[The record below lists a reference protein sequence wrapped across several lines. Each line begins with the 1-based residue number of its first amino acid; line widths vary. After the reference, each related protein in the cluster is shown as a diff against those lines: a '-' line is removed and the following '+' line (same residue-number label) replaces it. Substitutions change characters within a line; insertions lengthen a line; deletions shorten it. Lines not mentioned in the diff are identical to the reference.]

1 MSVTRY
7 LYGQPLQNM
16 GTTVAWPIDYI
27 CDTYA
32 ERPVSGLIV
41 GSRCFAKDNGNWY
54 VATSATAWAQIGG
67 GAGGAAWGGITGTLS
82 NQTDLQNALNA
93 KGTSNF
99 SGAYADL
106 TGKPVLFS
114 GAYSALTG
122 IPSTFTPAAHTHA
135 AGDITSGPMAA
146 ARLGSGTPDSTTF
159 LRGDGTW
166 ATPAG
171 GSDPWTY
178 LRLANDFPTTSGTAV
193 DVTGLA
199 FTPAANQRYEF
210 EAQLMLRTS
219 TAAANPRVGLA
230 WPSGMTDGVASI
242 EEAQSATAAISARG
256 NIAAAL
262 LVAVGGLPNATQ
274 SWPCSVWGMAL
285 SGASPSGSI
294 RIQLATETATTTT
307 ATVKAGSFLKW
318 RLIP

>member
-1 MSVTRY
+1 MAVLRF
-7 LYGQPLQNM
+7 LYGQPLQSM
-16 GTTVAWPIDYI
+16 GNTVAWPIDYI

-32 ERPVSGLIV
+32 ERPTSGLIV

-67 GAGGAAWGGITGTLS
+67 GSGAASWGGITGTLS
-82 NQTDLQNALNA
+82 AQTDLQAALDA

-99 SGAYADL
+99 NGVYGSL
-106 TGKPVLFS
+106 S
-114 GAYSALTG
+114 G
-122 IPSTFTPAAHTHA
+122 IPATFTPAAHTHA
-135 AGDITSGPMAA
+135 TGDITSGTMAT
-146 ARLGSGTPDSTTF
+146 ARLGSGTPDATTF
-159 LRGDGTW
+159 LRGDQTW
-166 ATPAG
+166 AVPSG

-178 LRLANDFPTTSGTAV
+178 LRLSGDFPTTSGTAV

-199 FTPAANQRYEF
+199 FAPTANQRYEF

-230 WPSGMTDGVASI
+230 WPAGMTDGVASI

-256 NIAAAL
+256 NINAAL
-262 LVAVGGLPNATQ
+262 LVAVGGLPNSTQ

-285 SGASPSGSI
+285 AGASPSGSI

-307 ATVKAGSFLKW
+307 VTVKAGSFLKW